1 MKLITDEQ
9 RTQLLANGR
18 AAREARPTNID
29 LDPTPVVKLWT
40 PDSYCRW
47 LLTEIDPLEPT
58 LAYGLCYFGYGLPE
72 LGYVSLIELE
82 DAGHTLKHPVVPD
95 PRFVADRPISAYAQV
110 ARTRGLIIA

>member
-18 AAREARPTNID
+18 AAREARDAKIE

-40 PDSYCRW
+40 PDAYCRW
-47 LLTEIDPLEPT
+47 LLTEIDPLEPS
-58 LAYGLCYFGYGLPE
+58 LAYGLCDLGYGFPE

-82 DAGHTLKHPVVPD
+82 DASHTLKYPVVQD

-110 ARTRGLIIA
+110 ARTRGLIIT